1 MADERRFDLE
11 DLLLRPGCYFN
22 PQTEI
27 MVVVDDSPT
36 LDAEI
41 FNLEPFEGA
50 DWVLIADEVPVDEAR
65 RDELFETFQAT
76 YGDGDGRRI
85 TQAVIEGDDDHV
97 DDDEN
102 KPPEPD
108 SSRLARSSRTFS
120 RYARS
125 LPPSRYEPQRTPL
138 CTCGTSSASR

>member
-41 FNLEPFEGA
+41 FNLEQFEGA

-65 RDELFETFQAT
+65 RDELLESFQAT
-76 YGDGDGRRI
+76 YHGGDGRGEI
-85 TQAVIEGDDDHV
+85 SLEEEDAEDLDPDGAPDPL
-97 DDDEN
+97 E
-102 KPPEPD
+102 PE
-108 SSRLARSSRTFS
+108 
-120 RYARS
+120 
-125 LPPSRYEPQRTPL
+125 E
-138 CTCGTSSASR
+138 